1 MGRRT
6 IHRTY
11 DQWKLASPDDEL
23 DGREPEP
30 ERDPDAEYD
39 QWRDE
44 QMCCEECD
52 YQDDEELRWQTETGK

>member
-1 MGRRT
+1 MSIPRA

-11 DQWKLASPDDEL
+11 DQWKTTNPADEEL
-23 DGREPEP
+23 GPEP

-52 YQDDEELRWQTETGK
+52 YQDDEELRWHTETGE